1 MNINEILS
9 QIIEEK
15 YRQLQQVQTKE
26 GIFAKINSFE
36 GNAVGQI
43 GEAFVKTIFEKLQIP
58 IDDKRQT
65 IHDEFDILSNGRK
78 IEIKTARKGLNNNTF
93 QFNGINPRYQ
103 YDLLILIGI
112 SAASVGYRILRK
124 DDISYKHAQGRNY
137 FAQIENKEKQLVKM
151 NPNNEVNFKLTI
163 NLKELKDI
171 NSFKDELEFYL
182 MQF

>member
-78 IEIKTARKGLNNNTF
+78 IEIKNRSKGL
-93 QFNGINPRYQ
+93 
-103 YDLLILIGI
+103 
-112 SAASVGYRILRK
+112 
-124 DDISYKHAQGRNY
+124 
-137 FAQIENKEKQLVKM
+137 KQ
-151 NPNNEVNFKLTI
+151 
-163 NLKELKDI
+163 
-171 NSFKDELEFYL
+171 
-182 MQF
+182 

>member
-65 IHDEFDILSNGRK
+65 IHDEFDILS
-78 IEIKTARKGLNNNTF
+78 
-93 QFNGINPRYQ
+93 
-103 YDLLILIGI
+103 
-112 SAASVGYRILRK
+112 
-124 DDISYKHAQGRNY
+124 
-137 FAQIENKEKQLVKM
+137 
-151 NPNNEVNFKLTI
+151 
-163 NLKELKDI
+163 
-171 NSFKDELEFYL
+171 KDEK
-182 MQF
+182 